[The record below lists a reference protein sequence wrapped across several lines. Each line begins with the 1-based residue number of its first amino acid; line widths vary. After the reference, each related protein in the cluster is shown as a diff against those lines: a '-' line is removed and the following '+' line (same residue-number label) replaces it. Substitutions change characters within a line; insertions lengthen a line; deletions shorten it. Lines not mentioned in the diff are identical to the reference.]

1 MKIHAF
7 GDSFVVG
14 DQDDFL
20 DDENTTLAQ
29 THGMNFGERI
39 KFLKY
44 NVSFVAL
51 IAKELNIELINYA
64 ERGSGNFPQLDKLW
78 VACNNNQ
85 VNPGDTVLFG
95 MTTTT
100 RDRIG
105 CSSIEKTTSKNYGE
119 FLVDRQ
125 LINSHNHGTIGIIDQ
140 FYILSVLEKISKLF
154 KLRIIKFNLFDN
166 PSDYTDMNNINF
178 AGFADF
184 VGADVKGNTLID
196 IINDTWGDGIKNPYH
211 DQLVIKQGYDQYYT
225 SKKHPSVLGHQKI
238 ANWFIKNI
246 NFKNENV

>member
-20 DDENTTLAQ
+20 DDKNTMLDP

-51 IAKELNIELINYA
+51 IAKELNVELINHA

-78 VACNNNQ
+78 LACNNNQ
-85 VNPGDTVLFG
+85 INTGDMVLFG

-125 LINSHNHGTIGIIDQ
+125 LINSHDHGTIGIIDQ

-154 KLRIIKFNLFDN
+154 KVRIIKFNLFDN

-178 AGFADF
+178 ADF
-184 VGADVKGNTLID
+184 IGSDVKGNTLID

-211 DQLVIKQGYDQYYT
+211 DQLIIKQGYEQYYT

-238 ANWFIKNI
+238 ANWFIKNV

>member
-20 DDENTTLAQ
+20 DDTNTISAPA
-29 THGMNFGERI
+29 HGMNFGERV

-51 IAKELNIELINYA
+51 IAKQLNVELINYA
-64 ERGSGNFPQLDKLW
+64 ERGTGNFPQLDKLW
-78 VACNNNQ
+78 LACNNNQ
-85 VNPGDTVLFG
+85 INADDIVLFG

-105 CSSIEKTTSKNYGE
+105 CNIIEKTTSENYGE

-125 LINSHNHGTIGIIDQ
+125 LITSCNHGTIGVIDQ
-140 FYILSVLEKISKLF
+140 FYILSVLEKITNLF
-154 KLRIIKFNLFDN
+154 NVRIIKFNLFDN
-166 PSDYTDMNNINF
+166 PSDYSNVNNINF
-178 AGFADF
+178 LDF
-184 VGADVKGNTLID
+184 VGANIKGNTLID
-196 IINDTWGDGIKNPYH
+196 IINDTWGQGIKNPYH
-211 DQLVIKQGYDQYYT
+211 DQLIIKNGYEQYYT
-225 SKKHPSVLGHQKI
+225 TKKHPSILGHQKI
-238 ANWFIKNI
+238 ANWFLKNI
-246 NFKNENV
+246 NFKNESI